1 MSNVQEALRST
12 EVEIE
17 CVLLASDSYIET
29 LNIKTI
35 EAQPWLVELVIKTQ
49 LLSAKNPQEKR
60 VKSRTCIERDRLAE
74 IQGAIGKFLQR
85 PSSSGEPLIT

>member
-12 EVEIE
+12 EAEIE
-17 CVLLASDSYIET
+17 CVLSSSDSYIET

-49 LLSAKNPQEKR
+49 LLSAKNPEEKR
-60 VKSRTCIERDRLAE
+60 VKSRTCIERTRLAE
-74 IQGAIGKFLQR
+74 IQGAIGKFLQLA
-85 PSSSGEPLIT
+85 SSSGEPLNS